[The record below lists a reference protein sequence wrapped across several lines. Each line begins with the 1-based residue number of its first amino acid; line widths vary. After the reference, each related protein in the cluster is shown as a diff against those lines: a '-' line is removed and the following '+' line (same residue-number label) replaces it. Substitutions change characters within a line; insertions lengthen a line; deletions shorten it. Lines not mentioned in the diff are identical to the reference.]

1 MVVFVSEIK
10 TQLKGSRSGKNLYLY
25 VYLYVYLRL
34 CRKAQ
39 RDREKVEE
47 LRIITEER
55 NARNAELQRRIELRK
70 LAKLKKKKQ
79 EEVPSH
85 FFQSFKN
92 VKKVDEAVIQSA
104 ELVVRELTEIV
115 TNKVFSPFFSL
126 KILRL

>member
-10 TQLKGSRSGKNLYLY
+10 TQLKGSRRGKN

-34 CRKAQ
+34 YRKAQ

-79 EEVPSH
+79 EEVASH
-85 FFQSFKN
+85 FFS
-92 VKKVDEAVIQSA
+92 
-104 ELVVRELTEIV
+104 
-115 TNKVFSPFFSL
+115 VFQ
-126 KILRL
+126 KCEKG